1 MWETAIDPQF
11 QTKIKTNQPTN
22 QTYFA
27 LSGVQKT
34 ELGYKAQISRVIGRG
49 KHVIE
54 EEKRRLYKPGMK
66 SMPKPA
72 PFSIFLNSSTTRR
85 RWRCEI

>member
-1 MWETAIDPQF
+1 LIHNSKP
-11 QTKIKTNQPTN
+11 KKKKNQPNN

-49 KHVIE
+49 KHVTE

-85 RWRCEI
+85 KQGRWRCEI

>member
-11 QTKIKTNQPTN
+11 QTKKKKKNQPNN

-49 KHVIE
+49 KHITE
-54 EEKRRLYKPGMK
+54 EEKRRLNKPGMK
-66 SMPKPA
+66 SM

-85 RWRCEI
+85 KTRKMEM